1 MKLTATTLIA
11 AMALCAS
18 ATALASSHREAPSI
32 TKSPKVDA
40 TDFYMFN
47 SYENNRQDYVTIIA
61 NYLPLQDAYGGP
73 NYFAL
78 DDDALYEI
86 HVDNNGDAVEDITF
100 QFRFKQNLKTIEL
113 DTDGNPATPKVA
125 IPLINAG
132 DAKNPANV
140 QTNETYALTMVKGDR
155 RSTDRSALGNYNKPL
170 DYIGTK
176 SFPNGSYPS
185 YARGFI
191 NTLNMGSC
199 GTGKVFVGQRAE
211 GFAID
216 LGKVFDLVN
225 LNPLGARD
233 GGTNILADKNI
244 TSIAMEVPKACL
256 VNAALAVDSDG
267 NGSLDKT
274 DPVIGAWT
282 TASVRQATLVNAS
295 PETAVGNLSTTAK
308 KGGAWT
314 QVSRLGMPLVNEVVI
329 GLKDKDK
336 FNASEP
342 KDDVAKFKDY
352 VFYPTL
358 PALIQALYPQA
369 PAPTNFPRQDLV
381 TAFLTG
387 VPTINQPANKKLVP
401 ADMLRLNT
409 SSATVAA
416 ANQNDLGVIS
426 IIPGQND
433 GRPNANTKDTAGFPN
448 GRRPGDDVTDIAL
461 RVSMGVL
468 CHAGL
473 PAAVT
478 CVPGDA
484 KAGKALLTDGAR
496 KPATEFDSVF
506 PYLTTPN
513 SGS

>member
-1 MKLTATTLIA
+1 MKNTVNALVA

-18 ATALASSHREAPSI
+18 ASAIASSHREAPSI
-32 TKSPKVDA
+32 TKTPKVDA

-47 SYENNRQDYVTIIA
+47 SYENGRDDYVTIIA

-86 HVDNNGDAVEDITF
+86 HIDNNGDAVEDITF
-100 QFRFKQNLKTIEL
+100 QFDFTQTLNSIEI
-113 DTDGNPATPKVA
+113 DTDGNPATPNVA
-125 IPLINAG
+125 VPVVNAG
-132 DAKNPANV
+132 KVIDRSNL
-140 QTNETYALTMVKGDR
+140 QTNESYSVTMVKGDR
-155 RSTDRSALGNYNKPL
+155 RSGARTSLGTFDKPF

-176 SFPNGSYPS
+176 SFSDYPS
-185 YARGFI
+185 YAQSFI
-191 NTLNMGSC
+191 KPINLGGC
-199 GTGKVFVGQRAE
+199 GNGRVFVGQRAE
-211 GFAID
+211 SFAID
-216 LGKVFDLVN
+216 LGKVFDLIN
-225 LNPLGARD
+225 LNPLDSRD
-233 GGTNILADKNI
+233 GGTNVLKDKNI
-244 TSIAMEVPKACL
+244 TSIALEVPKSCL
-256 VNAALAVDSDG
+256 VNSALAVDSDG
-267 NGSLDKT
+267 NGSLDSV

-282 TASVRQATLVNAS
+282 TASVRQATLVNAMPAS
-295 PETAVGNLSTTAK
+295 GISTTAK

-342 KDDVAKFKDY
+342 KDDVANFAPY
-352 VFYPTL
+352 VFYPAL
-358 PALIQALYPQA
+358 PAYIQSLYPSA
-369 PAPTNFPRQDLV
+369 KAPTNFPRQDLV

-387 VPTINQPANKKLVP
+387 VPTINKPATVVP

-409 SSATVAA
+409 TTPAVAA

-426 IIPGQND
+426 IIPNQTD
-433 GRPNANTKDTAGFPN
+433 GKPKATADVAGFPN

-473 PAAVT
+473 PADVT
-478 CVPGDA
+478 CVPADA
-484 KAGKALLTDGAR
+484 VAGKLQFTDR
-496 KPATEFDSVF
+496 VVKPATEFASAF
-506 PYLTTPN
+506 PYLTTPIP
-513 SGS
+513 GSR

>member
-1 MKLTATTLIA
+1 MKHTTKALIA
-11 AMALCAS
+11 AMTLCVSAS
-18 ATALASSHREAPSI
+18 AVASSHREAPSI
-32 TKSPKVDA
+32 TKTPKVDA
-40 TDFYMFN
+40 SDFYMFN
-47 SYENNRQDYVTIIA
+47 SYENNRADYVTIIA

-78 DDDALYEI
+78 DPDALYEI
-86 HVDNNGDAVEDITF
+86 HIDNNGDAVEDITF
-100 QFRFKQNLKTIEL
+100 QFDFTQNLNSIEI
-113 DTDGNPATPKVA
+113 DSDGNPSTPNVA
-125 IPLINAG
+125 IPLSNAG
-132 DAKNPANV
+132 DASNSANV
-140 QTNETYALTMVKGDR
+140 QTNESYDVTMVKGDR
-155 RSTDRSALGNYNKPL
+155 RSGSRSSLGKFNKPF

-176 SFPNGSYPS
+176 SFADYPT
-185 YARGFI
+185 YARSFI
-191 NTLNMGSC
+191 KTLNLGNC
-199 GTGKVFVGQRAE
+199 GQGKVFVGQRAE

-216 LGKVFDLVN
+216 LGRVFDLVN

-233 GGTNILADKNI
+233 GGTNILADKNV

-256 VNAALAVDSDG
+256 VNAS
-267 NGSLDKT
+267 SK

-282 TASVRQATLVNAS
+282 TASVRQATLVNPSPAS
-295 PETAVGNLSTTAK
+295 GISTTAK

-342 KDDVAKFKDY
+342 KDDVAKFAPY

-358 PALIQALYPQA
+358 PALIQTLYPQA

-387 VPTINQPANKKLVP
+387 VPTINKPANTNQVP

-409 SSATVAA
+409 TTPAVAA

-433 GRPNANTKDTAGFPN
+433 GRPNANAKDVAGFPN

-461 RVSMGVL
+461 RVSMGAL

-478 CVPGDA
+478 CVPADA
-484 KAGKALLTDGAR
+484 KAGKALFTDGAL

-506 PYLTTPN
+506 PYLTTPTP
-513 SGS
+513 GSR

>member
-1 MKLTATTLIA
+1 MKHTTKALIA
-11 AMALCAS
+11 AMALCISAS
-18 ATALASSHREAPSI
+18 AVASSHREAPSI
-32 TKSPKVDA
+32 TKTPKVDA

-47 SYENNRQDYVTIIA
+47 SYENNRANYVTIIA

-78 DDDALYEI
+78 DADALYEI
-86 HVDNNGDAVEDITF
+86 HIDNNGDAVEDLTF
-100 QFRFKQNLKTIEL
+100 QFDFTQKLNSIEI
-113 DTDGNPATPKVA
+113 DSDGNPSTPNVA
-125 IPLINAG
+125 IPLSNAG
-132 DAKNPANV
+132 DASNPANV
-140 QTNETYALTMVKGDR
+140 QTSESYEVTMVKGDR
-155 RSTDRSALGNYNKPL
+155 RSGSRTSLGNFNKPF

-176 SFPNGSYPS
+176 SFADYPT
-185 YARGFI
+185 YAKGFI
-191 NTLNMGSC
+191 KTISMGSC
-199 GTGKVFVGQRAE
+199 GQGKVFVGQRAE
-211 GFAID
+211 SFAID
-216 LGKVFDLVN
+216 LGKVFDLIN
-225 LNPLGARD
+225 LNPLGARNA
-233 GGTNILADKNI
+233 GTNVLAGKNI
-244 TSIAMEVPKACL
+244 TSIALEVPKACL
-256 VNAALAVDSDG
+256 VNSAG
-267 NGSLDKT
+267 N

-282 TASVRQATLVNAS
+282 TASVRQATLVNPS
-295 PETAVGNLSTTAK
+295 PESGISTTAK

-314 QVSRLGMPLVNEVVI
+314 QVSRLGMPLVNEVII

-342 KDDVAKFKDY
+342 KDDAAKFAPY

-358 PALIQALYPQA
+358 PALIQTLYPQA

-387 VPTINQPANKKLVP
+387 VPTINKPAKVVP

-409 SSATVAA
+409 STPALAA

-433 GRPNANTKDTAGFPN
+433 GRPSANSKDIAGFPN

-461 RVSMGVL
+461 RVSMGAL

-473 PAAVT
+473 PADVT
-478 CVPGDA
+478 CVPADA
-484 KAGKALLTDGAR
+484 KAGKALFTDGAL

-513 SGS
+513 PGSR

>member
-1 MKLTATTLIA
+1 MKHTTKALIA
-11 AMALCAS
+11 AITLCMSAS
-18 ATALASSHREAPSI
+18 AVASSHREAPSI
-32 TKSPKVDA
+32 TKTPKVDA
-40 TDFYMFN
+40 SDFYMFN
-47 SYENNRQDYVTIIA
+47 SYENNRADYVTIIA

-78 DDDALYEI
+78 DPDALYEI

-100 QFRFKQNLKTIEL
+100 QFDFTQELNSIEI
-113 DTDGNPATPKVA
+113 DSDGDPSTPNVA
-125 IPLINAG
+125 IPLSNAG
-132 DAKNPANV
+132 DASNSANV
-140 QTNETYALTMVKGDR
+140 QTSESYNVTMVKGDR
-155 RSTDRSALGNYNKPL
+155 RSGSRTSLGNFDKPF

-176 SFPNGSYPS
+176 SFADYPT
-185 YARGFI
+185 YARSFI
-191 NTLNMGSC
+191 KPLNLGSC
-199 GTGKVFVGQRAE
+199 GQGRVFVGQRAE

-233 GGTNILADKNI
+233 AGTNVLAGKNV

-256 VNAALAVDSDG
+256 VNST
-267 NGSLDKT
+267 SK

-282 TASVRQATLVNAS
+282 TASVRQATLVNGNPAS
-295 PETAVGNLSTTAK
+295 GISTTAK

-342 KDDVAKFKDY
+342 KDDVAKFAPY

-358 PALIQALYPQA
+358 PALIETLYPSA

-387 VPTINQPANKKLVP
+387 VPTVNKPANPNMVP
-401 ADMLRLNT
+401 SDMLRLNT
-409 SSATVAA
+409 NIAAVAA

-426 IIPGQND
+426 IIDAQND
-433 GRPNANTKDTAGFPN
+433 GRPSTANDIAGFPN

-461 RVSMGVL
+461 RVSMGAL

-473 PAAVT
+473 PADAT
-478 CVPGDA
+478 CVPEDA
-484 KAGKALLTDGAR
+484 KAGKALLTDGAL

-506 PYLTTPN
+506 PYLTTPTP
-513 SGS
+513 GSR

>member
-1 MKLTATTLIA
+1 MKYTTKALIA
-11 AMALCAS
+11 AVTLCMSAS
-18 ATALASSHREAPSI
+18 AIASSHREAPSI
-32 TKSPKVDA
+32 TKTPKVDA
-40 TDFYMFN
+40 SDFYMFN
-47 SYENNRQDYVTIIA
+47 SYEANRADYVTIIA

-78 DDDALYEI
+78 DSDALYEI

-100 QFRFKQNLKTIEL
+100 QFDFTQELNSIEI
-113 DTDGNPATPKVA
+113 DSDGDPSTPNIA
-125 IPLINAG
+125 IPLSNAG
-132 DAKNPANV
+132 DASNPTNV
-140 QTNETYALTMVKGDR
+140 QTNESYNVTMVKGDR
-155 RSTDRSALGNYNKPL
+155 RSGSRTSLGNFDKPF

-176 SFPNGSYPS
+176 SFTDYPT
-185 YARGFI
+185 YARSFI
-191 NTLNMGSC
+191 KPLNLGSC
-199 GTGKVFVGQRAE
+199 GTGRVFVGQRAE

-233 GGTNILADKNI
+233 GGTNTLADKNV

-256 VNAALAVDSDG
+256 VNST
-267 NGSLDKT
+267 SK

-282 TASVRQATLVNAS
+282 TASVRQATLVNGNPAS
-295 PETAVGNLSTTAK
+295 GISTTAK

-342 KDDVAKFKDY
+342 KDDVAKFAPY

-358 PALIQALYPQA
+358 PALIQTLYPQA

-387 VPTINQPANKKLVP
+387 VPTVNKPANENMVP
-401 ADMLRLNT
+401 SDMLRLNT
-409 SSATVAA
+409 SIAAVAA

-426 IIPGQND
+426 IIDAQND
-433 GRPNANTKDTAGFPN
+433 GRPSTANDVAGFPN

-461 RVSMGVL
+461 RVSMGAL

-478 CVPGDA
+478 CVPADA
-484 KAGKALLTDGAR
+484 KAGKALFTDGAL

-506 PYLTTPN
+506 PYLTTPTP
-513 SGS
+513 GSR

>member
-1 MKLTATTLIA
+1 MKYTTKALIA
-11 AMALCAS
+11 AVTLCMSAS
-18 ATALASSHREAPSI
+18 AMASSHREAPSI
-32 TKSPKVDA
+32 TKTPKVDA
-40 TDFYMFN
+40 SDFYMFN
-47 SYENNRQDYVTIIA
+47 SYEANRADYVTIIA

-86 HVDNNGDAVEDITF
+86 HIDNNGDAVEDITF
-100 QFRFKQNLKTIEL
+100 QFDFTQKLNSIEI
-113 DTDGNPATPKVA
+113 DSDGNPSTPNVA
-125 IPLINAG
+125 IPLSNAG
-132 DAKNPANV
+132 DASNPTNV
-140 QTNETYALTMVKGDR
+140 QTNESYNVTMVKGDR
-155 RSTDRSALGNYNKPL
+155 RSGSRTSLGNFDKPF

-176 SFPNGSYPS
+176 SFTDYPT

-191 NTLNMGSC
+191 KPLNLGSC
-199 GTGKVFVGQRAE
+199 GTGRVFVGQRAE

-233 GGTNILADKNI
+233 GGTNTLADKNV

-256 VNAALAVDSDG
+256 VNST
-267 NGSLDKT
+267 SK

-282 TASVRQATLVNAS
+282 TASVRQATLVNGNPAS
-295 PETAVGNLSTTAK
+295 GISTTAK

-342 KDDVAKFKDY
+342 KDDVAKFAPY

-358 PALIQALYPQA
+358 PALIQTLYPQA

-387 VPTINQPANKKLVP
+387 VPTVNKPANENMVP
-401 ADMLRLNT
+401 SDMLRLNT
-409 SSATVAA
+409 SIAAVAA
-416 ANQNDLGVIS
+416 ANQNDLGLIS
-426 IIPGQND
+426 IIDAQND
-433 GRPNANTKDTAGFPN
+433 GRPSTANDVAGFPN

-461 RVSMGVL
+461 RVSMGAL

-478 CVPGDA
+478 CVPADA
-484 KAGKALLTDGAR
+484 KAGKALFTDGAL

-506 PYLTTPN
+506 PYLTTPTP
-513 SGS
+513 GSR

>member
-1 MKLTATTLIA
+1 MRHTATALIA
-11 AMALCAS
+11 AMAICAS

-40 TDFYMFN
+40 TDLYMFN
-47 SYENNRQDYVTIIA
+47 SYENGRQDYVTIIA

-73 NYFAL
+73 NYFAI

-100 QFRFKQNLKTIEL
+100 QFRFKQNLKSIEL

-132 DAKNPANV
+132 DATNPANV

-155 RSTDRSALGNYNKPL
+155 RSTDRTALGNYNKPL

-176 SFPNGSYPS
+176 SFKNYPT
-185 YARGFI
+185 YANGFI

-216 LGKVFDLVN
+216 LGKVFDLIN
-225 LNPLGARD
+225 LDPLGTRD
-233 GGTNILADKNI
+233 GGTNILAQKNI

-256 VNAALAVDSDG
+256 VNSMLAVDSDG

-282 TASVRQATLVNAS
+282 TASVRQATLVNPS
-295 PETAVGNLSTTAK
+295 PETAMGNLSTTTK

-342 KDDVAKFKDY
+342 KDDVAKFAPY

-358 PALIQALYPQA
+358 PALIQVLYPQA

-387 VPTINQPANKKLVP
+387 VPTINKPAKVVP

-461 RVSMGVL
+461 RVSMGAL

-496 KPATEFDSVF
+496 KPANEFASVF

>member
-1 MKLTATTLIA
+1 MKHTTKALLA
-11 AMALCAS
+11 AMTLCVSAS
-18 ATALASSHREAPSI
+18 AVASSHREAPSI
-32 TKSPKVDA
+32 TKTPKVDA
-40 TDFYMFN
+40 SDFYMFN
-47 SYENNRQDYVTIIA
+47 SYENNRADYVTIIA

-78 DDDALYEI
+78 DPDALYEI
-86 HVDNNGDAVEDITF
+86 HIDNNGDAVEDITF
-100 QFRFKQNLKTIEL
+100 QFDFTQNLNSIEI
-113 DTDGNPATPKVA
+113 DSDGNPSTPNVA
-125 IPLINAG
+125 IPLSNAG
-132 DAKNPANV
+132 DASNSANV
-140 QTNETYALTMVKGDR
+140 QTNESYNVTMVKGDR
-155 RSTDRSALGNYNKPL
+155 RSGTRTSLGNFNKPF

-176 SFPNGSYPS
+176 SFADYPT
-185 YARGFI
+185 YARSFI
-191 NTLNMGSC
+191 KPLNLGSC
-199 GTGKVFVGQRAE
+199 GQGKVFVGQRAE

-216 LGKVFDLVN
+216 LGRVFDLVN

-233 GGTNILADKNI
+233 SGNNVLADKNV
-244 TSIAMEVPKACL
+244 TSIAMEVPKTCL
-256 VNAALAVDSDG
+256 INAS
-267 NGSLDKT
+267 SK
-274 DPVIGAWT
+274 DPVVGAWT
-282 TASVRQATLVNAS
+282 TASVRQATLVNPSPAS
-295 PETAVGNLSTTAK
+295 GISTTAK

-342 KDDVAKFKDY
+342 KDDVAKFAPY

-358 PALIQALYPQA
+358 PALIQTLYPSA

-387 VPTINQPANKKLVP
+387 VPTVNKPANPNMVP

-409 SSATVAA
+409 SIAAVSA

-433 GRPNANTKDTAGFPN
+433 GRPNANAKDVAGFPN

-461 RVSMGVL
+461 RVSMGAL

-478 CVPGDA
+478 CVPADA
-484 KAGKALLTDGAR
+484 KAGKALLTDGAL
-496 KPATEFDSVF
+496 KPANEFDSVF

-513 SGS
+513 PGSR

>member
-1 MKLTATTLIA
+1 MKHTTKALIA
-11 AMALCAS
+11 AMALCISAS
-18 ATALASSHREAPSI
+18 AVASSHREAPSI
-32 TKSPKVDA
+32 TKTPKVDA

-47 SYENNRQDYVTIIA
+47 SYENNRADYVTIIA

-78 DDDALYEI
+78 DADALYEI
-86 HVDNNGDAVEDITF
+86 HIDNNGDAVEDLTF
-100 QFRFKQNLKTIEL
+100 QFDFNQKLNSIEI
-113 DTDGNPATPKVA
+113 DSDGNPSTPNVA
-125 IPLINAG
+125 IPLSNAG
-132 DAKNPANV
+132 DASNPANV
-140 QTNETYALTMVKGDR
+140 QTSESYEVTMVKGDR
-155 RSTDRSALGNYNKPL
+155 RSGSRTSLGNFNKPF

-176 SFPNGSYPS
+176 SFADYPT
-185 YARGFI
+185 YAKGFI
-191 NTLNMGSC
+191 KTLNMGSC
-199 GTGKVFVGQRAE
+199 GQGKVFVGQRAE
-211 GFAID
+211 SFAID
-216 LGKVFDLVN
+216 LGKVFDLIN
-225 LNPLGARD
+225 LNPLGARNA
-233 GGTNILADKNI
+233 GTNVLAGKNI
-244 TSIAMEVPKACL
+244 TSIALEVPKSCL
-256 VNAALAVDSDG
+256 VNSAG
-267 NGSLDKT
+267 N

-282 TASVRQATLVNAS
+282 TASVRQATLINPS
-295 PETAVGNLSTTAK
+295 PESGISTTAK

-342 KDDVAKFKDY
+342 KDDVAKFAPY

-358 PALIQALYPQA
+358 PALIQTLYPQA

-387 VPTINQPANKKLVP
+387 VPTINKPAKVVP

-409 SSATVAA
+409 STPAVAA

-433 GRPNANTKDTAGFPN
+433 GRPSANSKDVAGFPN

-461 RVSMGVL
+461 RVSMGAL

-473 PAAVT
+473 PADVT
-478 CVPGDA
+478 CVSADA
-484 KAGKALLTDGAR
+484 KAGKALFTDGAL

-513 SGS
+513 PGSR

>member
-1 MKLTATTLIA
+1 MKHTTKALIA
-11 AMALCAS
+11 AITLCMSAS
-18 ATALASSHREAPSI
+18 AVASSHREAPSI
-32 TKSPKVDA
+32 TKTPKVDA
-40 TDFYMFN
+40 SDFYMFN
-47 SYENNRQDYVTIIA
+47 SYENNRADYVTIIA

-78 DDDALYEI
+78 DPDALYEI

-100 QFRFKQNLKTIEL
+100 QFDFTQELNSIEI
-113 DTDGNPATPKVA
+113 DSDGDPSTPNVA
-125 IPLINAG
+125 IPLSNAG
-132 DAKNPANV
+132 DASKSANV
-140 QTNETYALTMVKGDR
+140 QTSESYNVTMVKGDR
-155 RSTDRSALGNYNKPL
+155 RSGSRTPLGNFDKPF

-176 SFPNGSYPS
+176 SFADYPT
-185 YARGFI
+185 YARSFI
-191 NTLNMGSC
+191 KPLNLGSC
-199 GTGKVFVGQRAE
+199 GQGRVFVGQRAE

-216 LGKVFDLVN
+216 LGRVFDLVN

-233 GGTNILADKNI
+233 AGTNVLAGKNV

-256 VNAALAVDSDG
+256 VNST
-267 NGSLDKT
+267 SK

-282 TASVRQATLVNAS
+282 TASVRQATLVNGNPAS
-295 PETAVGNLSTTAK
+295 GISTTAK

-342 KDDVAKFKDY
+342 KDDVAKFAPY

-358 PALIQALYPQA
+358 PALIETLYPSA

-387 VPTINQPANKKLVP
+387 VPTVNKPANPNMVP
-401 ADMLRLNT
+401 SDMLRLNT
-409 SSATVAA
+409 NIAAVAA

-426 IIPGQND
+426 IIDAQND
-433 GRPNANTKDTAGFPN
+433 GRPSTANDIAGFPN

-461 RVSMGVL
+461 RVSMGAL

-473 PAAVT
+473 PADAT
-478 CVPGDA
+478 CVPEDA
-484 KAGKALLTDGAR
+484 KAGKALLTDGAL

-506 PYLTTPN
+506 PYLTTPTP
-513 SGS
+513 GSR

>member
-1 MKLTATTLIA
+1 MKHTTKALIA
-11 AMALCAS
+11 AVTLCMSAS
-18 ATALASSHREAPSI
+18 AVASSHREAPSI
-32 TKSPKVDA
+32 TKTPKVDA
-40 TDFYMFN
+40 SDFYMFN
-47 SYENNRQDYVTIIA
+47 SYENNRADYVTIIA

-78 DDDALYEI
+78 DPDALYEI

-100 QFRFKQNLKTIEL
+100 QFDFTQELNSIEI
-113 DTDGNPATPKVA
+113 DSDGDPSTPNVA
-125 IPLINAG
+125 IPLSNAG
-132 DAKNPANV
+132 DASNSANV
-140 QTNETYALTMVKGDR
+140 QTSESYNVTMVKGDR
-155 RSTDRSALGNYNKPL
+155 RSGSRTSLGNFDKPF

-176 SFPNGSYPS
+176 SFADYPT
-185 YARGFI
+185 YARSFI
-191 NTLNMGSC
+191 KPLNLGSC
-199 GTGKVFVGQRAE
+199 GQGRVFVGQRAE

-233 GGTNILADKNI
+233 AGTNVLAGKNV

-256 VNAALAVDSDG
+256 VNST
-267 NGSLDKT
+267 SK

-282 TASVRQATLVNAS
+282 TASVRQATLVNGNPAS
-295 PETAVGNLSTTAK
+295 GISTTAK

-342 KDDVAKFKDY
+342 KDDVAKFAPY

-358 PALIQALYPQA
+358 PALIETLYPSA

-387 VPTINQPANKKLVP
+387 VPTVNKPANPNMVP
-401 ADMLRLNT
+401 SDMLRLNT
-409 SSATVAA
+409 NIAAVAA

-426 IIPGQND
+426 IIDAQND
-433 GRPNANTKDTAGFPN
+433 GRPSTANDIAGFPN

-461 RVSMGVL
+461 RVSMGAL

-473 PAAVT
+473 PADAT
-478 CVPGDA
+478 CVPEDA
-484 KAGKALLTDGAR
+484 KAGKALLTDGAL

-506 PYLTTPN
+506 PYLTTPTP
-513 SGS
+513 GSR